1 MDFLDDIKLP
11 PLDTVTVIDGILCDE
26 LTGEPVELLPNVIP
40 APPPAEGVTLDYL
53 HAFLDC
59 CDISEEARQ
68 DAHDRAKEL
77 LELHRKQTRRNA
89 RRDARCKQ
97 FDSGLYNDILR
108 GYVVLACEA
117 AGMDPEPL
125 LDVLPRVLDDYT
137 AREALQA

>member
-1 MDFLDDIKLP
+1 MLTVKDAILW
-11 PLDTVTVIDGILCDE
+11 DTE
-26 LTGEPVELLPNVIP
+26 TGRPVKMLPNVWP
-40 APPPAEGVTLDYL
+40 AGDLPELDYL
-53 HAFLDC
+53 HTLIDC
-59 CDISEEARQ
+59 ADVTEDARQ
-68 DAHDRAKEL
+68 DAHERAGEL

-137 AREALQA
+137 AREALRAQ